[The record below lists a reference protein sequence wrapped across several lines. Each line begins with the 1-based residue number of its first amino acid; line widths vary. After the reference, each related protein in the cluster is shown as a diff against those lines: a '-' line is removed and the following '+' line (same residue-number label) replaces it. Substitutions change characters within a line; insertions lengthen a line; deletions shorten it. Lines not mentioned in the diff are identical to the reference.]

1 MKRKHHAIFC
11 VGLSMCVG
19 YELLQNVSALN
30 ALGAAAFDGLELA
43 ILFYGLVWTSRQI
56 FGECASK
63 ARLAQPARQEST
75 VQRVPSRV

>member
-1 MKRKHHAIFC
+1 MKKKHHAIFC
-11 VGLSMCVG
+11 VGLSLCVG
-19 YELLQNVSALN
+19 YELLQNANALS

-63 ARLAQPARQEST
+63 SRLMQPARQESA
-75 VQRVPSRV
+75 VQRIASRV